1 MEWRSRHDD
10 DDDENDDEGDLL
22 DEGEDAESAAM
33 VEAMLSQAGSEV
45 NLART
50 LTKLVTKPRILVC
63 TPSNAACD
71 LLLEVRA
78 CACPTPI
85 HPRRP
90 LRFLLDFRLQF
101 SLVSIIL

>member
-1 MEWRSRHDD
+1 MDAVRRHVERRCRHDDYD
-10 DDDENDDEGDLL
+10 DDDEGDPLDVGDDD
-22 DEGEDAESAAM
+22 ESAAM

-71 LLLEVRA
+71 LLLEVCARA
-78 CACPTPI
+78 CSTRQWTHVASTLPQ
-85 HPRRP
+85 RE
-90 LRFLLDFRLQF
+90 
-101 SLVSIIL
+101 